1 MFILLTNVSPI
12 EQFFTF
18 LNTSKYCLLKRHTL
32 IPTTSLDTLNS
43 LSSTVNHTFSKIDT
57 ANRHI

>member
-1 MFILLTNVSPI
+1 MFRLLTNVSPI
-12 EQFFTF
+12 EQVFTF

-32 IPTTSLDTLNS
+32 IPTTALDTLNS
-43 LSSTVNHTFSKIDT
+43 LSSTVNHTFSNIDT